1 VPPSVQ
7 AALQAPPQ
15 PALGRGGSPLPPVQ
29 EDLPTAVPSWQQS
42 AHAFVTHLQTAL
54 AELASKPSSN
64 SAHGASPS
72 VPRGHSGGGNDS
84 DPGSTTVSVQI
95 TSQPL
100 ENPAASSSISVAA
113 SGSSAIRGFFGAAAA
128 WNRPQNSGNPRRGT
142 GKVSCQAAGRLVR
155 DSASERLHS
164 LAMRQPCEDSSAGIS
179 GSQAIL
185 RNTDFDSV
193 SVRVP
198 HAMDSAVSPIPGLPA
213 TADNASFAF
222 DNPKPLTPNP
232 KEVGPLLDAPPQESS
247 QSWTASWWWRK
258 GQPIS
263 KGSGSVASASC
274 AHQTKTSAAVTGSRI
289 TSTLTSSTGS
299 KAAHRE
305 RVEQHSSSYA
315 CSVTPQTLSDLG
327 SWRSQPRT
335 EGFTAVK
342 EQAAAA
348 EVSWRRQLNGEAF
361 AAHCHEPIPDAT
373 PEVAHNAVRIVG
385 VG

>member
-1 VPPSVQ
+1 VPPLVQ

-29 EDLPTAVPSWQQS
+29 EDLPASLPSWQQS
-42 AHAFVTHLQTAL
+42 AHAFVNHLQTAL

-128 WNRPQNSGNPRRGT
+128 WNRPQHSGNPRRGT
-142 GKVSCQAAGRLVR
+142 GKVSRQAAGRLVR
-155 DSASERLHS
+155 DSASDRLHS
-164 LAMRQPCEDSSAGIS
+164 VAMRQACEDSSAGIS

-222 DNPKPLTPNP
+222 DNPKEARPLI
-232 KEVGPLLDAPPQESS
+232 DAPPQECS

-274 AHQTKTSAAVTGSRI
+274 AHQTKTSAAVAGSRI

-305 RVEQHSSSYA
+305 RVEQRSSSSA

-335 EGFTAVK
+335 DGFAAVK

-348 EVSWRRQLNGEAF
+348 EESWPRQLNGEAF
-361 AAHCHEPIPDAT
+361 AAHCHEPTSDAT
-373 PEVAHNAVRIVG
+373 PKVVHNAVRTVSVG
-385 VG
+385 